1 MMLTRR
7 SVTVGSA
14 ALATSTL
21 VLGPE
26 ALAAPRRRRHRKTSA
41 EDGQVVLDW
50 ELITFR
56 TVYPVPLYL
65 TIPIAVGVPI
75 LGFVSLTMY
84 RAAQRSAHLGAS
96 SESAAVARAAHDV
109 LAYYVPEATT
119 LDADLQ
125 ATYDAIGPGH
135 ERNKGDRIGA
145 EAARDFLASRADDGW
160 RNPDI
165 HYTKTAGAGVWWP
178 NTGQTDMVAPWLG
191 SLRPLFV
198 PLEPQSGPYPLTSA
212 AWAADYEEVRRV
224 GSSTSTPDQRTADQT
239 ATALFYNG
247 SNAGMALG
255 DAVVRYLA
263 AHPQGILETARIFAL
278 MHSAA
283 TDSIICTWQQKR
295 DVGFWR
301 PFQAISGLYDD
312 GNAGTTSQPG
322 WAPLVANP
330 NYSDYLSGHG
340 AGTSPQAEVV
350 RRVLG
355 EATPLEMRS
364 SAGAPRPYT
373 HVSEIEFDAF
383 HARIWGGLHYRKA
396 MADTY
401 DMGHRTALRVI
412 SALD

>member
-14 ALATSTL
+14 ALATSAL

-26 ALAAPRRRRHRKTSA
+26 ALAAPRRRRKTSA
-41 EDGQVVLDW
+41 EGGQAVLDW
-50 ELITFR
+50 QQIMYR
-56 TVYPVPLYL
+56 TVYPTPLYP
-65 TIPIAVGVPI
+65 TIPIPVGLPI

-109 LAYYVPEATT
+109 LAHYVPEATT

-125 ATYDAIGPGH
+125 ATFAAIGPGH
-135 ERNKGDRIGA
+135 ARNKGDRIGA
-145 EAARDFLASRADDGW
+145 EAARAFLASRIDDGW

-165 HYTKTAGAGVWWP
+165 HYTKTAGPGVWWP
-178 NTGQTDMVAPWLG
+178 NTGQTDMAAPWLG

-212 AWAADYEEVRRV
+212 AWAADCEEVRRV
-224 GSSTSTPDQRTADQT
+224 GSSTSTLEQRTAAQT

-247 SNAGMALG
+247 SNAAMALG

-312 GNAGTTSQPG
+312 DNAGTTSQPG
-322 WAPLVANP
+322 WAPLVPNP

-401 DMGHRTALRVI
+401 DMGHRTAVRVI